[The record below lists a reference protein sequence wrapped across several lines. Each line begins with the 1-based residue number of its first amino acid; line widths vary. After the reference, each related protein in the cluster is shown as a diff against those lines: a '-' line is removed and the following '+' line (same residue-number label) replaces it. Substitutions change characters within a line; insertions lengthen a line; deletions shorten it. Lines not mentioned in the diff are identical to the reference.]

1 MEVIFPDGLCGGVL
15 AEKRGAPLLLI
26 NERNT
31 EFAKQYV
38 KENSIKDQI
47 VLGDSDL
54 ISNRAIDAIVK

>member
-1 MEVIFPDGLCGGVL
+1 ML

-54 ISNRAIDAIVK
+54 ISDRAIDAIVK